1 MGIDYSAAIVVGA
14 AWEDVDGNSQEDI
27 QELVDNGDLQDFPPR
42 FDGYREG
49 LFGLYIVNSPDYGYC
64 EMEYATLFIEVAK
77 QKFKELTG
85 MGGKVYLTTIGG

>member
-1 MGIDYSAAIVVGA
+1 MGVDYNAAIVVGA
-14 AWEDVDGNSQEDI
+14 EWRDIDEEDAEKIDDLICCS
-27 QELVDNGDLQDFPPR
+27 DLQDFPPY

-64 EMEYATLFIEVAK
+64 EMKYTAEDIEAAK

-85 MGGKVYLTTIGG
+85 IEGNVYLTTIGS

>member
-1 MGIDYSAAIVVGA
+1 MGIEYNAAIVVGA

-27 QELVDNGDLQDFPPR
+27 QELVESGDLHDFPPF

-49 LFGLYIVNSPDYGYC
+49 LFGLYIVNSPDYSYC
-64 EMEYATLFIEVAK
+64 EMEHTAEDVEVAK

-85 MGGKVYLTTIGG
+85 IDGKIYLTVIGS